1 MARATAEVRLPDSP
15 ELQAAIAKV
24 KVAINADTAQRA
36 EDALQ
41 HYQDAVG
48 VRFALIKIKIVG
60 FLSSLL
66 LMNLLVS
73 ARALHCESGVRNGA

>member
-24 KVAINADTAQRA
+24 KVAINADTARKP
-36 EDALQ
+36 EEALQ

-48 VRFALIKIKIVG
+48 VRFVLIKVVG
-60 FLSSLL
+60 FFSSGTSV
-66 LMNLLVS
+66 NAS
-73 ARALHCESGVRNGA
+73 ACFCVRFAL